1 MKKLFLLLAAIVTLA
16 LSAQAQ
22 NHTYRGTVLSADEN
36 DEPLAGATVKAVGA
50 NVGVMTNIDGE
61 FTITV
66 PASVKEVTVTYVG
79 MKDATATLSNGM
91 TVKMESNSK
100 MLDQVVVTGYGSGK
114 KLGSVVGAVS
124 VVSSQVMEDTPS
136 ANFVDAL
143 QGQVAGLSI
152 FSNSGEP
159 SSLPSSIRIRGY
171 NSLSGNTPLFICD
184 GAPATSSIFTT
195 LNPSDIESVTVLKDA
210 ASTAIYGSRAA
221 NGVIVITTKKGK
233 YGEDAKVSIRAN
245 VGWSQMANDKIDL
258 MNAEEFVR
266 FRDLVNSPVSDEVRN
281 LVNNYGINTDWKDY
295 LISNNALTYS
305 LEGRIQGGTD
315 RTRYYLSLAHY
326 DQDGLIEASGFRR
339 ETMRFNLDSK
349 IKPWLTVGLSTNVG
363 FERYESNSAASST
376 SENNGIYTNNPFM
389 QVYNMLPYDSPYYYS
404 FNENGDIVFGDRAK
418 YYHYSGVVDPNYI
431 NSYIN
436 RSKRTNLTAMMTLY
450 EQINPVKG
458 LTLRAQQNVNAF
470 DYRSSA
476 ARPPYENEMTPMGDE
491 IVLDNISNYSSEAF
505 QRWYQ
510 FTYTNTAEYKFNIAD
525 KHDFAF
531 LIGQESIITKN
542 NNFAVQTTG
551 QPNATQNLLTQ
562 GTSVTMSG
570 VTHSKYEYIMNS
582 YFLTGSY
589 SFDERYFLDFA
600 VRRDGSSKFAK
611 DHRWG
616 TFYSIGAMWNIK
628 KEQFMQSVNWLSDLK
643 LRLNYGTAGNSSGI
657 GNYDYIG
664 TVGTGSV
671 YDGNTSWGISGLAND
686 KLTWE
691 TIKSFD
697 AGIDF
702 GFLNNRLRASVDFY
716 VKNTKDMLMSVPYS
730 FTTGW
735 ASATANCGGMRNI
748 GVDVDFGA
756 DIYQSKDWYV
766 GVDVNFNYNKN
777 TITELFNGLDE
788 FTIPG
793 TGVTYRKGKNP
804 FAITQVRY
812 AGVDP
817 RDGQQMW
824 YTKDGNLTKK
834 YDDSDEVDLGK
845 TFIAPWNGGF
855 GVNARWKGISLRA
868 DFNWR
873 AQKYIFNAINWY
885 INDPTVAVQRNTNGT
900 TKLLTVWTKPGDIT
914 DMPNT
919 TDLYG
924 APQEIQADSRFVEN
938 SSFLRLKNLTI
949 AYSLPKNWMNAI
961 KMSDISFH
969 FTGRNLFTITE
980 FKGVDPEYEGNVVQM
995 MYPNTRQYEFG
1006 IEVTF

>member
-16 LSAQAQ
+16 LGASAQTRTIQ
-22 NHTYRGTVLSADEN
+22 GTVLSSADS
-36 DEPLAGATVKAVGA
+36 EPLLGATVMPIGGGQ
-50 NVGVMTNIDGE
+50 GVSTNADGH
-61 FTITV
+61 FTLKV
-66 PASVKEVTVTYVG
+66 PASVKEVRVSYI
-79 MKDATATLSNGM
+79 GM
-91 TVKMESNSK
+91 TPQTVAVSDNMKIVLDEASNV
-100 MLDQVVVTGYGSGK
+100 LDQVVVTGYGSGK

-124 VVSSQVMEDTPS
+124 VVGQEVMEDTPS

-143 QGQVAGLSI
+143 QGQVSGLSI

-233 YGEDAKVSIRAN
+233 YGEEAKVTVRAN
-245 VGWSQMANDKIDL
+245 VGWSQMANDKIEL
-258 MNAEEFVR
+258 MDSKQYVR

-281 LVNNYGINTDWKDY
+281 LVDNYGINTNWKDY
-295 LISNNALTYS
+295 LINNNALTYS
-305 LEGRIQGGTD
+305 LEGRVQGGTE
-315 RTRYYLSLAHY
+315 RTRYYISLGHY
-326 DQDGLIEASGFRR
+326 DQDGLIDRSGFRR
-339 ETMRFNLDSK
+339 ETLRFNLDTK
-349 IKPWLTVGLSTNVG
+349 IKPWLSMGVSTNVG
-363 FERYESNSAASST
+363 FERYETNNAASST
-376 SENNGIYTNNPFM
+376 SENQGVYTNNPFM
-389 QVYNMLPYDSPYYYS
+389 QVYNLLPYDSPYYYS
-404 FNENGDIVFGDRAK
+404 FNDRGDIVFGDRAK
-418 YYHYSGVVDPNYI
+418 YYHYSGSVDPNYF
-431 NSYIN
+431 NEKAYVG
-436 RSKRTNLTAMMTLY
+436 KRTNLTAMMTLY
-450 EQINPVKG
+450 EQITPIKG
-458 LTLRAQQNVNAF
+458 LTIRAQQNVNAF
-470 DYRSSA
+470 DYRNSS
-476 ARPPYENEMTPMGDE
+476 ARPPYENETTPMGDK
-491 IVLDNISNYSSEAF
+491 IVLDNMTASSSEAF

-510 FTYTNTAEYKFNIAD
+510 FTYTNTAEYKFNLD
-525 KHDFAF
+525 NKHDFSF
-531 LIGQESIITKN
+531 LIGQESIITRN
-542 NNFAVQTTG
+542 HNFSVTTSG
-551 QPNATQNLLTQ
+551 QPNATQNMLTQ
-562 GTSVTMSG
+562 GTTVQMSG
-570 VTHSKYEYIMNS
+570 ITHGKYEYIMNS

-643 LRLNYGTAGNSSGI
+643 LRVNYGTSGNSSGI

-664 TVGTGSV
+664 TVGTGNS
-671 YDGNTSWGISGLAND
+671 YNGTTSWGISGLAND

-691 TIKSFD
+691 TIRAFD
-697 AGIDF
+697 LGVDF
-702 GFLNNRLRASVDFY
+702 GFLNNRLRTSVDFY
-716 VKNTKDMLMSVPYS
+716 IKNTEDMLMSVPYS
-730 FTTGW
+730 WTTGW
-735 ASATANCGGMRNI
+735 TSATANCGGMRNM
-748 GVDVDFGA
+748 GVDVDFSA
-756 DIYQSKDWYV
+756 DIYQDKDWYV

-777 TITELFNGLDE
+777 TITELFNGLDQ

-804 FAITQVRY
+804 FAITNVRY

-834 YDDSDEVDLGK
+834 YSDSDEVDLGK

-855 GVNARWKGISLRA
+855 GINARWKGISLRA
-868 DFNWR
+868 DFNWS
-873 AQKYIFNAINWY
+873 ADKYIFNATNWY
-885 INDPTVAVQRNTNGT
+885 INDPTVSVSRNTNGT
-900 TKLLTVWTKPGDIT
+900 TNLLNVWTKPGDVT
-914 DMPNT
+914 DMPNIV
-919 TDLYG
+919 DLYG
-924 APQEIQADSRFVEN
+924 KPQEIQADSRWVEN
-938 SSFLRLKNLTI
+938 SSFLRLKNLTV
-949 AYSLPKNWMNAI
+949 AYSLPKQWINTLR
-961 KMSDISFH
+961 MSDISFH
-969 FTGRNLFTITE
+969 FTGRNLLTFTG

-1006 IEVTF
+1006 VEVTF